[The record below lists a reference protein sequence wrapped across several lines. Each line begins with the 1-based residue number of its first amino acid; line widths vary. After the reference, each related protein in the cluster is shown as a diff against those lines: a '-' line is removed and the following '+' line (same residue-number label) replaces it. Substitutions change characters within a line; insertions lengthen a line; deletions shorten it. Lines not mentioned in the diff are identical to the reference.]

1 MSTFDCFLKIDGI
14 TGESQD
20 AEHRDEIDV
29 LSFRWRESQHP
40 PVQTGLGA
48 GVGQV
53 RVEDVGVTA
62 RTSKASAKLML
73 ACAGGVHLAE
83 ARLSC
88 CLPGVHDAEFLVITL
103 SGVLVSSYRIAGD
116 AGGGGA
122 LPTDEITLN
131 FRNIKI
137 EYRAAREDGSLESA
151 VTGQWDVQAN
161 RGA

>member
-29 LSFRWRESQHP
+29 LGFSWRESQHP

-53 RVEDVGVTA
+53 RVEDVEVTA

-73 ACAGGVHLAE
+73 ACASGVHLAE
-83 ARLSC
+83 ARLTC
-88 CLPGVHDAEFLVITL
+88 CLPGVRDAEFLVITL
-103 SGVLVSSYRIAGD
+103 SSVLVSSYRIAGD
-116 AGGGGA
+116 AGGGA

-131 FRNIKI
+131 FRDIKI
-137 EYRAAREDGSLESA
+137 EYRALRADGSLESA
-151 VTGQWDVQAN
+151 VTGEWDVQAN
-161 RGA
+161 SGA